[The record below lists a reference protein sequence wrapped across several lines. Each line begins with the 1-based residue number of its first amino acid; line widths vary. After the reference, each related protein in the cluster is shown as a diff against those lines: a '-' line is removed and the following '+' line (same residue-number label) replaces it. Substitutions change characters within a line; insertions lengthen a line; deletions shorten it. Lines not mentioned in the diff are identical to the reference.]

1 MERKRSRENATGS
14 PLSTFDYLGLR
25 LYATSFNLVVVEL
38 VISHHL
44 SPVQRPSDTQND
56 NSSEKFRFCENRI
69 RRIVKCPAE
78 YVWGKNRR
86 TSNFACVHI
95 AGLRYTYVFTT
106 LFAEKFHENTRK
118 LRENVV

>member
-1 MERKRSRENATGS
+1 MERKRSRESATGS

-86 TSNFACVHI
+86 TSNFARVYI
-95 AGLRYTYVFTT
+95 
-106 LFAEKFHENTRK
+106 
-118 LRENVV
+118 